1 MKRRTRP
8 RKNREQSITDAEF
21 WASKSTD
28 ERLEAVEILRRQW
41 YKMNN
46 ERPKRLRRVFR
57 VIKSGKS

>member
-1 MKRRTRP
+1 MKQRTRP
-8 RKNREQSITDAEF
+8 GKNRKESITHAEF
-21 WASKSTD
+21 WALKSTD
-28 ERLEAVEILRRQW
+28 ERLGAVEILRRQW